1 MKSASLNRDT
11 STYIVYM
18 LVIHFF
24 MVRVCFYL
32 VEASLCIFL
41 LQVNA
46 FVLSLGTNSQE
57 ADGWDPVCK
66 FNPCT
71 LLCLS
76 QSHDHNFYWF
86 IWCQEGGTVGNIGI
100 PNVNKQQIL

>member
-11 STYIVYM
+11 NRQEGGTVGNIGIPNVIKQQTY
-18 LVIHFF
+18 L
-24 MVRVCFYL
+24 R
-32 VEASLCIFL
+32 IFL

-76 QSHDHNFYWF
+76 QSHDHNFYWL
-86 IWCQEGGTVGNIGI
+86 IW
-100 PNVNKQQIL
+100 